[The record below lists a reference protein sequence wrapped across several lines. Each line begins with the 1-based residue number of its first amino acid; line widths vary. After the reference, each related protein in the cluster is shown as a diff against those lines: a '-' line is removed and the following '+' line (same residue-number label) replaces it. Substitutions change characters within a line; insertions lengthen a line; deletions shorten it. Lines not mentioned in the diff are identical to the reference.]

1 MNATKL
7 KRLRAAGWKVG
18 STKDFLKLSDE
29 EAALVELKLSLAG
42 ALKQARQKR
51 RLSQMDL
58 AQRMGSSQSRV
69 AKIEAGDPSVTI
81 DLMVRAILATGATR
95 RAQWPMS
102 SAPPPSTSSETPVM
116 KLASSEARNSAAF
129 ATSHAVPILRRSGTR
144 ASSRLVHLRISCE
157 GASAWRSTA
166 ARFDRLATANPKK
179 LVAQAEELER
189 LLKTV
194 T

>member
-1 MNATKL
+1 MRAATS

-42 ALKQARQKR
+42 VLKQARQKR

-95 RAQWPMS
+95 RELQRAF
-102 SAPPPSTSSETPVM
+102 TVGE
-116 KLASSEARNSAAF
+116 KIAA
-129 ATSHAVPILRRSGTR
+129 
-144 ASSRLVHLRISCE
+144 
-157 GASAWRSTA
+157 
-166 ARFDRLATANPKK
+166 
-179 LVAQAEELER
+179 
-189 LLKTV
+189 
-194 T
+194 

>member
-51 RLSQMDL
+51 RLSQVDL

-95 RAQWPMS
+95 RELQRAF
-102 SAPPPSTSSETPVM
+102 TVVEKV
-116 KLASSEARNSAAF
+116 AA
-129 ATSHAVPILRRSGTR
+129 
-144 ASSRLVHLRISCE
+144 
-157 GASAWRSTA
+157 
-166 ARFDRLATANPKK
+166 
-179 LVAQAEELER
+179 
-189 LLKTV
+189 
-194 T
+194 